1 MGVAIQPP
9 RTCRGYKCRFGWMC
23 NVMGSEARIPG
34 AAMEILLLLNRK
46 WEPSES
52 G

>member
-1 MGVAIQPP
+1 MGVANLSHHQ
-9 RTCRGYKCRFGWMC
+9 RAAATSVASAGC
-23 NVMGSEARIPG
+23 VMGSGARIPG